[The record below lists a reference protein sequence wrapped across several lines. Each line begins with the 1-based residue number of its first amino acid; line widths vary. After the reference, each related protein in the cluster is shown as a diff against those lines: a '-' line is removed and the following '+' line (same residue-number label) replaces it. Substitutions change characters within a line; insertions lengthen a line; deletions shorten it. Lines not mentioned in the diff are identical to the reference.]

1 MRTRLGFGSLL
12 ALVLVSPG
20 VARAE
25 EVSFFQKLLG
35 DLLTS
40 VHPLRRDVTVS
51 VGALGKGRLQQV
63 TLKRRDSNGRVLA
76 SLQAGEVEVL
86 QLDLKRMQVLLRIRS
101 GKFAFGETTGD
112 FADRALW
119 MPLFPRRSP
128 GADRR

>member
-63 TLKRRDSNGRVLA
+63 TLRLA
-76 SLQAGEVEVL
+76 PHSAFSLLLSFGS
-86 QLDLKRMQVLLRIRS
+86 DLL
-101 GKFAFGETTGD
+101 E
-112 FADRALW
+112 
-119 MPLFPRRSP
+119 
-128 GADRR
+128 